1 MTRALPRLVSICA
14 LAVLAGLTACYTAPV
29 EPGQTALPV
38 QDARS
43 FHNPHTGKKSTKP
56 EASQQELFDYVRGE
70 LLALSPNDGLN
81 DNLEVAFDPA
91 TSVLSVTQPDG
102 RCDIFLS
109 AIDANSLMWQTV
121 DPSEPYHTR
130 DKVLR
135 ITLTSLSGQKA
146 RTCYDSHNQV
156 DTSVT
161 TNRARLL
168 FSQSK
173 SSAVPNFTDAMGKA
187 LKKLVVLAGGNGE
200 KEIF

>member
-1 MTRALPRLVSICA
+1 MTRPLTRLAGICA
-14 LAVLAGLTACYTAPV
+14 SAALVLLTACYTAPA

-43 FHNPHTGKKSTKP
+43 FHNPHPGKKSTKP
-56 EASQQELFDYVRGE
+56 EPSQQELADYLRGQ

-109 AIDANSLMWQTV
+109 AIDSNSLLWQTV

-135 ITLTSLSGQKA
+135 VTLTSLSGQKA

-156 DTSVT
+156 DTNIAA
-161 TNRARLL
+161 NRARLL
-168 FSQSK
+168 FSQTK

-187 LKKLVVLAGGNGE
+187 IKKLVVLAGGNGE
-200 KEIF
+200 KQIF

>member
-1 MTRALPRLVSICA
+1 MTRPFTRLASICA
-14 LAVLAGLTACYTAPV
+14 SAVLVWLTACYA
-29 EPGQTALPV
+29 EPAQTGQTALPV

-56 EASQQELFDYVRGE
+56 EASQQELFDYVRGQ
-70 LLALSPNDGLN
+70 LIALSPSDGLN

-109 AIDANSLMWQTV
+109 AIDSNSVIWQV
-121 DPSEPYHTR
+121 IDPSEPYHTR

-135 ITLTSLSGQKA
+135 VTLTSLSGQKA

-156 DTSVT
+156 DTSMAG
-161 TNRARLL
+161 NHARLL

-173 SSAVPNFTDAMGKA
+173 SSAVPDFTDTMGKA
-187 LKKLVVLAGGNGE
+187 IKKLVVLAGGNGE
-200 KEIF
+200 KQIF